1 MYNFTSKRTALA
13 AGMLMLFGLGMSA
26 QTFLHEGIVY
36 KASGNRLA
44 VQCLTAKKKPV
55 PENGT
60 LPEHYSGDIV
70 LP

>member
-44 VQCLTAKKKPV
+44 V
-55 PENGT
+55 
-60 LPEHYSGDIV
+60 
-70 LP
+70 